1 MEFKFLIVGQTPLTV
16 SPRSGSQIEEAELGR
31 QGFLPHTARV
41 IIYKYKWPTVQY
53 QNYSISDLSSDKFT
67 VNLFFCLGHAIGA
80 AGIYLSWDKNQDK
93 EITKD
98 EVSKF
103 FMWFMCMRMFYVLLS
118 FTTFQKKIVSS
129 ALTS

>member
-1 MEFKFLIVGQTPLTV
+1 MIG
-16 SPRSGSQIEEAELGR
+16 
-31 QGFLPHTARV
+31 
-41 IIYKYKWPTVQY
+41 IIAFP
-53 QNYSISDLSSDKFT
+53 ICHSSDKFT

-103 FMWFMCMRMFYVLLS
+103 SIFMCVYACFM
-118 FTTFQKKIVSS
+118 
-129 ALTS
+129 